1 MGQKSHQKIFSS
13 LIYLLIN
20 TMGLHR
26 LQVRRLSLIERTF
39 FTVNL
44 ALLTAFALY
53 SLIRDSTH
61 LKSIT
66 SANSN
71 SSLFFNLTRDQTEL
85 EWNSFLRQML
95 KKNGLLHLMLTCLVD
110 FLTKKFCKRVNKTR
124 KSNNL
129 TLPGQIFSLVFYTVP
144 CCDPAQLLASSKH

>member
-1 MGQKSHQKIFSS
+1 
-13 LIYLLIN
+13 
-20 TMGLHR
+20 MGLHR

-95 KKNGLLHLMLTCLVD
+95 KNNGLLHLMLACLVD
-110 FLTKKFCKRVNKTR
+110 FLTKKFCKRVNYIR

-129 TLPGQIFSLVFYTVP
+129 TLPGQKFSLVFYTVP
-144 CCDPAQLLASSKH
+144 CCDLAQLLASSKH